1 MQKKNTDKKLFL
13 ATATAWN
20 CKKTEA
26 AYRWFAESID
36 TYNSETLEGMMTPI
50 LADDPD
56 GSLQRYVTSMLH
68 IADINVS
75 GYTVQTSDVT
85 SEDLKKIPVIGEL
98 NLMQQIA
105 GGKAGVL
112 KKYEITT
119 EHLIDCKEGK
129 KKYSLPFQMESD
141 GTRRFVY
148 ISPIIKMAIESG
160 KTVIIDEIDASLHP
174 FLVDYILGIFSDR
187 EQNPNGAQL
196 IVTTQDV
203 SLLSLNRFRRDQIYF
218 VEKDNRTGV
227 TDLYSL
233 DEFAPRKN
241 ADIRR
246 GYLQGRYGAIPAIG
260 DGMEW

>member
-1 MQKKNTDKKLFL
+1 V
-13 ATATAWN
+13 
-20 CKKTEA
+20 
-26 AYRWFAESID
+26 I
-36 TYNSETLEGMMTPI
+36 EGP
-50 LADDPD
+50 
-56 GSLQRYVTSMLH
+56 
-68 IADINVS
+68 
-75 GYTVQTSDVT
+75 
-85 SEDLKKIPVIGEL
+85 
-98 NLMQQIA
+98 
-105 GGKAGVL
+105 
-112 KKYEITT
+112 
-119 EHLIDCKEGK
+119 EGK
-129 KKYSLPFQMESD
+129 KSYSLPFRMKSE